1 MIFLNALIILK
12 KRFIYLMQPNKQIP
26 TFTIFLNYKKE
37 LMKIKLLYCPIK
49 GTSTS

>member
-1 MIFLNALIILK
+1 
-12 KRFIYLMQPNKQIP
+12 MQQNKHIP
-26 TFTIFLNYKKE
+26 SFTILLNYKKE